1 MRIAQL
7 VLRLWPESPWG
18 LRLPLRMAGI
28 DKNRWTLLSPLL
40 DELLDADEPV
50 RSVRLAHIRDTDG
63 DLADDL
69 SALLHR
75 QAVIEKER
83 FLEGSAARW
92 RC

>member
-1 MRIAQL
+1 MT
-7 VLRLWPESPWG
+7 
-18 LRLPLRMAGI
+18 GI

-40 DELLDADEPV
+40 DELLDADEQV

-75 QAVIEKER
+75 QSVIEKEG
-83 FLEGSAARW
+83 FLEGSAAQLPVESALAGRDIGTYTLE
-92 RC
+92 RPL